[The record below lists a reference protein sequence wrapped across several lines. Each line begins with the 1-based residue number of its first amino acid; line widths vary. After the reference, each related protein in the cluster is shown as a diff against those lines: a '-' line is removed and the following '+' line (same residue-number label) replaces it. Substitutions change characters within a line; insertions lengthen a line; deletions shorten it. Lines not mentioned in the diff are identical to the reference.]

1 MGVPAVADA
10 CGLLETDCA
19 EAEWKTEA
27 TGVVSFSDGIKGFG
41 ESCGCGAAGR
51 LLDGSGFAEFC
62 ASAKDES
69 TAKDNAEISSPA
81 NFVWN
86 LVMQN
91 ASYQSRK
98 NLIQR

>member
-1 MGVPAVADA
+1 M
-10 CGLLETDCA
+10 
-19 EAEWKTEA
+19 
-27 TGVVSFSDGIKGFG
+27 KGFS
-41 ESCGCGAAGR
+41 EICGCGAAGR
-51 LLDGSGFAEFC
+51 LLDASGFAEFC

-69 TAKDNAEISSPA
+69 TAKDNPEISSPA